1 MKHVA
6 VLTGGWSAERPISL
20 DSGRGCAGPWVTRI
34 DVDRSVAESL
44 ARFRPDVAFNGLHG
58 PALGVIEIQPVSE
71 TFYGYDAKYAK
82 VGSRHVLP
90 ADLKPNL
97 YHKVQHLTLMAHQAL
112 WGAAAPVAPTFGTT
126 KRRVRRASSCALKS
140 TRSPT

>member
-1 MKHVA
+1 MNHVA

-20 DSGRGCAGPWVTRI
+20 ESGRGCAGPRVTRI
-34 DVDRSVAESL
+34 DVDRSVADSL
-44 ARFRPDVAFNGLHG
+44 ARLRPDVAFNALHG
-58 PALGVIEIQPVSE
+58 RALGIIEIQPVSE
-71 TFYGYDAKYAK
+71 TFYRYDAKYAK
-82 VGSRHVLP
+82 GGSRHVLP

-112 WGAAAPVAPTFGTT
+112 GAAAPVAPTFGTT
-126 KRRVRRASSCALKS
+126 KRRVRRASSCVLKS